1 MTGDGATFNA
11 DELAQHPVF
20 TVFNGIGMRHY
31 TRTASV
37 AVMHAYRC
45 PRCQRDG
52 LVRAET
58 VVKGGAAKIEF
69 YCGRCDYA
77 WTRSTPVRTGT
88 RDPRHA

>member
-1 MTGDGATFNA
+1 MHV
-11 DELAQHPVF
+11 DELAPRHVY

-37 AVMHAYRC
+37 VIMHAYHC

-52 LVRAET
+52 L
-58 VVKGGAAKIEF
+58 AKF
-69 YCGRCDYA
+69 YGGRCDYA
-77 WTRSTPVRTGT
+77 WTRSTPVRTES